1 MAAPKLHALQM
12 PSDTNSEI
20 FLDSSNLAIDFRKKQ
35 KTSPAHNRML
45 RVVVLAYGQIVED
58 LFFKPGT
65 TITFGVN
72 KDASVPVALPNVS
85 DNHPLITYNQTNSV
99 SLRLPAQFTGIV
111 QMGEKVSSISE
122 LKGKGLGESV
132 IEIPSNPR
140 GAIEQG
146 TVRIYFEEINDPEHL
161 LPVPFIQSIMDRE
174 FGKWL
179 MMSLALHL
187 MLLLVIK
194 IMPKPVEEE
203 KKLEDLPK
211 AFQKILVQPETV
223 KPYKPVIVANSQA
236 AKAANNNPN
245 FAKKQMAGGGREG
258 EGERAGGAEGR
269 RGRAESGAK
278 KPSLTKVKNAG
289 VLSFFAN
296 NGKSGGFND
305 LVDGSVRD
313 LADNLA
319 KSSGGRYGLEGE
331 TEVRQGKGLVGAGTG
346 GGGKTTSIGQGLG
359 TKGHGAGIKGDGLAD
374 LGTGKSRTSVVASID
389 ADSATVVGSLTKD
402 QIAKVIAAYM
412 GQIEYCYER
421 QLQREPNLRGKIL
434 VNFVIGLSGNVTN
447 ASVPSSTMGSPVV
460 ESCITGVFRRMPFP
474 SPGAGIVEATYPL
487 VFNVA
492 G

>member
-1 MAAPKLHALQM
+1 MAAPKLQSLQM
-12 PSDTNSEI
+12 PSDTSSEI
-20 FLDSSNLAIDFRKKQ
+20 FFDSNNLTVDFRKKQ
-35 KTSPAHNRML
+35 KPAAGYQRML

-58 LFFKPGT
+58 KFFKPGT
-65 TITFGVN
+65 SITFGVKN
-72 KDASVPVALPNVS
+72 STIPVALPNVDES
-85 DNHPLITYNQTNSV
+85 HPLITYNSNNSV
-99 SLRLPAQFTGIV
+99 SLRLPGQFTGIV
-111 QMGEKVSSISE
+111 QINDKLTAVGG
-122 LKGKGLGESV
+122 GKGLGENIV
-132 IEIPSNPR
+132 EIPSNPK

-161 LPVPFIQSIMDRE
+161 IPVPFLQSLMDRE

-187 MLLLVIK
+187 LLLLVIK
-194 IMPKPVEEE
+194 VMPKPVEEE

-223 KPYKPVIVANSQA
+223 KPYKPVIVANKQA
-236 AKAANNNPN
+236 ASSSNNNPN
-245 FAKKQMAGGGREG
+245 FAKKQMNGGGREG
-258 EGERAGGAEGR
+258 EGERAAGAEGR
-269 RGRAESGAK
+269 RGRAEPGAK
-278 KPSLTKVKNAG
+278 KPSLNKVKNAG

-319 KSSGGRYGLEGE
+319 KSSGGRYGLAGE
-331 TEVRQGKGLVGAGTG
+331 TEVRQGKGLVGSGSG

-359 TKGHGAGIKGDGLAD
+359 TKGHGAGMKGDGLAD
-374 LGTGKSRTSVVASID
+374 LGTGKSRTSVVAQID
-389 ADSATVVGSLTKD
+389 ADSATVVGSLTKE